1 MGGSQA
7 GTGSVTYKIII
18 MPPAMELLRAIP
30 DRRVQKAIATR
41 IDNLAKEPE
50 KQGKPL
56 HGELAGYRSLRAVGQ
71 RYRIIY
77 QVDQGQILVLV
88 VALGIRKEGD
98 RQDIYTLAQ
107 KLLRSGLL
115 GPP

>member
-1 MGGSQA
+1 
-7 GTGSVTYKIII
+7 

-30 DRRVQKAIATR
+30 DRRVQKTIATC

-56 HGELAGYRSLRAVGQ
+56 RGELASYRSLRTAGQ

-77 QVDQGQILVLV
+77 RVDQDQVLVLV
-88 VALGIRKEGD
+88 VAVGIRKEGD
-98 RQDIYTLAQ
+98 RQDIYALAK

-115 GPP
+115 GSP